1 MSYSIARQ
9 RPDPDDEENFI
20 SLPVIQFGTEYDP
33 QYGIPY
39 PVVRLST
46 DGSPQHHRSLSD
58 GDHSSTDSDPEQPND
73 VSRGEE
79 MARTNAM
86 ENHLLPSS
94 DKHLVTWSGP
104 DDPAN
109 PLNWSRRKKWVS
121 TLLVSCFTFI
131 SPVSSTMVAPALSTM
146 AQEFG
151 IRSEIEQYL
160 LMSIFL
166 LAYALGP
173 FVIGPL
179 SEMYGRVAVL
189 QSANLLYLVF
199 NTVCGFSRSRE
210 QMLAFRFL
218 SGLGGSAPQ
227 AIGGGVLSDCWRKE
241 ERGAATALY
250 SLMPF
255 IGPAVG
261 PIAGGYLTQYLSW
274 RWIFWIVSMADALV
288 QLCAFLFLS
297 ETYAPKILAVK
308 KRKMQKVTGNQLLHT
323 EYDSPDRSFGQ
334 VLCKNLIRPFRML
347 FTQPA
352 IQALSLYR
360 GYQYGLMYLVLA
372 SFPMVWEGV
381 YSQEKGVA
389 SLNYLS
395 LGVGFVIGLQFCG
408 RVIDIVYIRL
418 QKRYNHSGRPE
429 FRIPLML
436 PGGLLVPVGLF
447 LYGWSAEYKTHW
459 IIPNIGAG
467 IFAIG
472 LIISFQCAQTYVVDA
487 YTRYAASASGAAAFV
502 RTLAGFA
509 FPLFAE
515 SLYRRLGL
523 GWGNSLLAFVSLGLG
538 VVAPLLLWY
547 HGEWLRAKSPY
558 CAG

>member
-1 MSYSIARQ
+1 MAHFVPRHSR
-9 RPDPDDEENFI
+9 DEEDGMI
-20 SLPVIQFGTEYDP
+20 PLPSVQFYTEYNTRYD
-33 QYGIPY
+33 IPV
-39 PVVRLST
+39 PAVRLSSELHQRHDT
-46 DGSPQHHRSLSD
+46 ASDNTHDDSESDEDHGTSSAEPNTGSH
-58 GDHSSTDSDPEQPND
+58 DSQK
-73 VSRGEE
+73 SR
-79 MARTNAM
+79 
-86 ENHLLPSS
+86 LLFVDQDS
-94 DKHLVTWSGP
+94 LVTWSGP
-104 DDPAN
+104 DDPSN
-109 PLNWSRRKKWVS
+109 PLNWSRPRKWIS

-146 AQEFG
+146 ANEFQ
-151 IRSEIEQYL
+151 IQSDIKQYL

-173 FVIGPL
+173 FIIAPL
-179 SEMYGRVAVL
+179 SEMYGRVIVL
-189 QSANLLYLVF
+189 QSANMFYLVF
-199 NTVCGFSRSRE
+199 NTMCGFATSGN

-227 AIGGGVLSDCWRKE
+227 AIGGGVLSDCWHKE
-241 ERGAATALY
+241 ERGAATAIY

-261 PIAGGYLTQYLSW
+261 PIAGGYLTNYLTW
-274 RWIFWIVSMADALV
+274 RWIFWVVSMADAFV
-288 QLCAFLFLS
+288 QLLALLFLR
-297 ETYAPKILAVK
+297 ETYAPKILATR
-308 KRKMQKVTGNQLLHT
+308 KRKLQELTGNHRLHT
-323 EYDSPDRSFGQ
+323 EYDKPDRTFGH
-334 VLCKNLIRPFRML
+334 VLRKNLIRPFRML

-372 SFPMVWEGV
+372 SFPLVWEGA
-381 YSQEKGVA
+381 YSQGKDIA
-389 SLNYLS
+389 SLNYIS

-408 RVIDIVYIRL
+408 RAVDIIYVRL
-418 QKRYNHSGRPE
+418 QKRYDHPGRPE

-436 PGGLLVPVGLF
+436 PGGLLVPSGLF
-447 LYGWSAEYKTHW
+447 LYGWSAQYHTHW
-459 IIPNIGAG
+459 VVPNIGAA

-487 YTRYAASASGAAAFV
+487 YTRYAASATGAAAFV

-515 SLYRRLGL
+515 SLYHALGL
-523 GWGNSLLAFVSLGLG
+523 GWGNSLLAFVSLALG
-538 VVAPLLLWY
+538 IAAPLLLWY

>member
-1 MSYSIARQ
+1 MSYPVGRYSQ
-9 RPDPDDEENFI
+9 DEENRMI
-20 SLPVIQFGTEYDP
+20 SLPPLQSSTEYDP
-33 QYGIPY
+33 RYGIPVPTARMSSDSY
-39 PVVRLST
+39 R
-46 DGSPQHHRSLSD
+46 QHGDTLSD
-58 GDHSSTDSDPEQPND
+58 DSQCHSECDKDDSSHSAEPHVDGGADQQN
-73 VSRGEE
+73 R
-79 MARTNAM
+79 
-86 ENHLLPSS
+86 LLFA
-94 DKHLVTWSGP
+94 DAGTLVTWSGP
-104 DDPAN
+104 DDPSN
-109 PLNWSRRKKWVS
+109 PLNWSRSRKWVS

-131 SPVSSTMVAPALSTM
+131 SPVSSTMVAPALPTM

-151 IRSEIEQYL
+151 IKSDIEQYL

-173 FVIGPL
+173 FIIAPL
-179 SEMYGRVAVL
+179 SEMYGRVVVL
-189 QSANLLYLVF
+189 QSTNMFYLVF
-199 NTVCGFSRSRE
+199 NTVCGFATSRE

-218 SGLGGSAPQ
+218 SGFGGSAPQ

-255 IGPAVG
+255 IGPAIG

-288 QLCAFLFLS
+288 QLLAFLFLR
-297 ETYAPKILAVK
+297 ETYAPTILATK
-308 KRKMQKVTGNQLLHT
+308 KRNLQKETGNHQLHT
-323 EYDSPDRSFGQ
+323 EYDRPDRTFGQ
-334 VLCKNLIRPFRML
+334 VLRKNLVRPFRML
-347 FTQPA
+347 LTQPA

-372 SFPMVWEGV
+372 SYPLVWEGV
-381 YSQEKGVA
+381 YNQAKGPA
-389 SLNYLS
+389 SLNYIS

-418 QKRYNHSGRPE
+418 QRRYDHPGRPE

-436 PGGLLVPVGLF
+436 PGGLLVPAGLF
-447 LYGWSAEYKTHW
+447 LYGWSAAYRTHW
-459 IIPNIGAG
+459 IVPNIGAAV
-467 IFAIG
+467 FAIG

-515 SLYRRLGL
+515 SLYRALGL

-538 VVAPLLLWY
+538 IVAPLLLWY
-547 HGEWLRAKSPY
+547 RGEWLRAKSPY